1 MLISVH
7 IPKCAGT
14 SFRHVLQAL
23 YGDKLWPNYG
33 AIFTRNQA
41 QPGLVPAHTVCV
53 HGHFLADAFDDL
65 DPRRHL
71 LTWVRH
77 PVERVVSNYYHFL
90 RSPDMRDDCCRHL
103 FEERLS
109 LRQFA
114 ELDWMRNEATRYLA
128 GKSPDAFAFVGV
140 AENFTASLAV
150 FARTFGWDCPLPAPR
165 ENTNPLRAGERY
177 ELRPSDYA
185 HIREL
190 NTADFAWYQEAV
202 GRLEDSVQKLTSR
215 AA

>member
-14 SFRHVLQAL
+14 SFRHILHTL
-23 YGDKLWPNYG
+23 YGDNLWSNYG
-33 AIFTRNQA
+33 HIFTRAQA
-41 QPGLVPAHTVCV
+41 QPGQVPAGTACI

-65 DPRRHL
+65 FPRRRL
-71 LTWVRH
+71 MTWVRH

-128 GKSPDAFAFVGV
+128 GKTVEEFEFVGV
-140 AENFTASLAV
+140 AEQFTASLAV
-150 FARTFGWDCPLPAPR
+150 FAKNFGWDPPLSVPR
-165 ENTNPLRAGERY
+165 ENVNPSRVGERY
-177 ELRPSDYA
+177 DLRPRDHALLS
-185 HIREL
+185 EL
-190 NTADFAWYQEAV
+190 NAAD
-202 GRLEDSVQKLTSR
+202 L
-215 AA
+215 